1 MTPWGFVLH
10 IAGFV
15 FPALGVAIVLWA
27 GLRLRR
33 AGRLSPAAQ
42 LAWLFAAG
50 CLVLLAGL
58 AYFGRDGKMAT
69 YAALVLTQGSVAWWL
84 RGR

>member
-1 MTPWGFVLH
+1 MTPLGFVLH

-15 FPALGVAIVLWA
+15 MPALGVALVLWL
-27 GLRLRR
+27 GLRVRR
-33 AGRLSPAAQ
+33 VGRPSAAAQ
-42 LAWLFAAG
+42 FVWLFAAG
-50 CLVLLAGL
+50 FAVLLAGL

>member
-1 MTPWGFVLH
+1 MTPWSFVLH

-15 FPALGVAIVLWA
+15 MPALGVALVLWL
-27 GLRLRR
+27 GLRVRR
-33 AGRLSPAAQ
+33 VGRSSAAAQ
-42 LAWLFAAG
+42 FAWLFLAG
-50 CLVLLAGL
+50 CVVLLAGL

>member
-1 MTPWGFVLH
+1 MTPLGFVLH
-10 IAGFV
+10 IGGFV
-15 FPALGVAIVLWA
+15 MPALGVTLVLWL
-27 GLRLRR
+27 GLRVRR
-33 AGRLSPAAQ
+33 VGRPSAAVQ
-42 LAWLFAAG
+42 FAWLFAAG
-50 CLVLLAGL
+50 CAVLLAGL